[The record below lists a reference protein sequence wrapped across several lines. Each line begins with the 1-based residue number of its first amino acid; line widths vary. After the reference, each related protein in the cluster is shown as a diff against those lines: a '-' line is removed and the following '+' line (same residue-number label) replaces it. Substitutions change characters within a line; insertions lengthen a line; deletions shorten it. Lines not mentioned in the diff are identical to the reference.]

1 MASRNKTAGRPLKES
16 KGTLMAAKARTQLN
30 EGTDTRR
37 QGLLSRAMGLILE
50 LVERSE
56 DASDIAWLKK
66 AGRKP
71 ARFRTLED
79 YLAQSGRH

>member
-1 MASRNKTAGRPLKES
+1 MASQKVTAGRPLKDS

-30 EGTDTRR
+30 EATDTRR

-56 DASDIAWLKK
+56 DMVDVTWLQKASRLSHSFRPLVTYL
-66 AGRKP
+66 RK
-71 ARFRTLED
+71 
-79 YLAQSGRH
+79 

>member
-16 KGTLMAAKARTQLN
+16 KGTLMAAKARTQVN
-30 EGTDTRR
+30 EATDTRR

-56 DASDIAWLKK
+56 DLVDVSWLQK
-66 AGRKP
+66 APRLSYS
-71 ARFRTLED
+71 FRPLVT
-79 YLAQSGRH
+79 YLRQ

>member
-56 DASDIAWLKK
+56 DAVDVTWLQK
-66 AGRKP
+66 ASRRSPSFRPLETYLRK
-71 ARFRTLED
+71 
-79 YLAQSGRH
+79 

>member
-30 EGTDTRR
+30 KATDTRR

-50 LVERSE
+50 RVERSE
-56 DASDIAWLKK
+56 DLVDVSWLQK
-66 AGRKP
+66 APRISY
-71 ARFRTLED
+71 RFRPLERC
-79 YLAQSGRH
+79 LRK

>member
-16 KGTLMAAKARTQLN
+16 KGTLIAAKARTQLN
-30 EGTDTRR
+30 EATDTRR

-56 DASDIAWLKK
+56 DAVDVTSLQK
-66 AGRKP
+66 ASCRSHSFRPLETYLRK
-71 ARFRTLED
+71 
-79 YLAQSGRH
+79 

>member
-30 EGTDTRR
+30 EATDTRR
-37 QGLLSRAMGLILE
+37 QGLLSRAMGLIVE

-56 DASDIAWLKK
+56 DAVDVTWEQVASRLSHSFRPLETYL
-66 AGRKP
+66 RK
-71 ARFRTLED
+71 
-79 YLAQSGRH
+79 

>member
-1 MASRNKTAGRPLKES
+1 MKLMTMPEVVTR
-16 KGTLMAAKARTQLN
+16 KGKPVSVIVPIR
-30 EGTDTRR
+30 DY
-37 QGLLSRAMGLILE
+37 LE

-71 ARFRTLED
+71 ARFRT
-79 YLAQSGRH
+79 